1 MPSQSDLQ
9 NSHQYSIFESEP
21 TEGALKTHNYPED
34 EVQRDTIT
42 SRDETSFSVAVRLAT
57 CVHGHLNGPQTEP
70 ASLIIFEYE
79 VHSREDNSVVK
90 SLETN
95 FKFTQTAQSGPS
107 VVAYAPFIRRR
118 YNFSTGDITHSQGF
132 EATGGA
138 GAGPGNLEASYSK
151 QREKSHE
158 QQYFEKVES
167 YTGYNERQKRH
178 DEITYRFTQ
187 NQSQKHGV
195 TPFFRTAVLL
205 KRTDDQPFKAYF
217 KIDLRGGFMYNT
229 SQGLKKVFGKSPD
242 DPINFDPAVQPLF
255 GEAQVD
261 KDQLSQYA
269 QGKELSKELAPI
281 WGVDVHVDD

>member
-9 NSHQYSIFESEP
+9 NSYQYIIFEAEP

-42 SRDETSFSVAVRLAT
+42 HRDETSFSLGVRLTT
-57 CVHGHLNGPQTEP
+57 CVHGHLKGPETEP

-79 VHSREDNSVVK
+79 VHSKEDNSVVK

-95 FKFTQTAQSGPS
+95 FKFTQTAQSGPA
-107 VVAYAPFIRRR
+107 VVAYAPYVRRR
-118 YNFSTGDITHSQGF
+118 FNFSTGDTTNSHGF

-138 GAGPGNLEASYSK
+138 GAGPGYLEATYSK
-151 QREKSHE
+151 QKEKSHE

-187 NQSQKHGV
+187 NTSQKHGV
-195 TPFFRTAVLL
+195 TPFFRTAVLV
-205 KRTDDQPFKAYF
+205 KRTDDRPFKAHF
-217 KIDLRGGFMYNT
+217 KIELHGGFMYKT
-229 SQGLKKVFGKSPD
+229 SQGLKKIFGKSPD
-242 DPINFDPAVQPLF
+242 DPINFDPAAEPLF
-255 GEAQVD
+255 GEAQVE
-261 KDQLSQYA
+261 KDLLGQYV
-269 QGKELSKELAPI
+269 QGKELNKNLAPI
-281 WGVDVHVDD
+281 WGVDTHVDD